1 MRSALLLVI
10 LVAACGD
17 NDHHAPAPTTQ
28 TLPVLEHATQQDLA
42 HEVEDAERLGTW
54 REVQHRWE
62 GQTLT
67 WAVTRKPILCH
78 DRSFCVVAA
87 FPMQRPAKQ
96 GWMPKLNF
104 AVGQYEAMDKACAA
118 DRDCEVTIE
127 GTLTSLTVSPDMPTN
142 VELTNVRV
150 VKVGGPQTATR

>member
-10 LVAACGD
+10 LVAGCGD
-17 NDHHAPAPTTQ
+17 NDHPTPAPTPHKP
-28 TLPVLEHATQQDLA
+28 PVLEHATQQDLA

-54 REVQHRWE
+54 REVQSRWE

-67 WAVTRKPILCH
+67 WTVTRKPILCH
-78 DRSFCVVAA
+78 DRGFCVVAA

-104 AVGQYEAMDKACAA
+104 AVGQYEAMDRACGAE
-118 DRDCEVTIE
+118 RDCDVTIE
-127 GTLTSLTVSPDMPTN
+127 GTLTSLTVSPDLPTN

-150 VKVGGPQTATR
+150 VKVGGPSMATR

>member
-10 LVAACGD
+10 VVAACGD
-17 NDHHAPAPTTQ
+17 NDRRPPPPPPQKPPA
-28 TLPVLEHATQQDLA
+28 LEHATQQDLA

-67 WAVTRKPILCH
+67 WTVTRKPILCH
-78 DRSFCVVAA
+78 SREFCVVAA

-96 GWMPKLNF
+96 GWMPKLDF

-118 DRDCEVTIE
+118 DSDCDVTVE
-127 GTLTSLTVSPDMPTN
+127 GTLTSLTVSPDLPTN

-150 VKVGGPQTATR
+150 VKVGGPSTASR

>member
-10 LVAACGD
+10 LVAACRD
-17 NDHHAPAPTTQ
+17 NDHHAPAPAPHKP
-28 TLPVLEHATQQDLA
+28 PVLEHATQQDLA

-54 REVQHRWE
+54 REVQTRWE

-67 WAVTRKPILCH
+67 WTVTRKPILCH

-96 GWMPKLNF
+96 GWMPKLRF
-104 AVGQYEAMDKACAA
+104 AAGQYEAMDKACAA

-127 GTLTSLTVSPDMPTN
+127 GTLTSLTVSPDLPTN
-142 VELTNVRV
+142 VELTDVRV
-150 VKVGGPQTATR
+150 VKVGGTQTATR